1 MSKYSGLNS
10 QLRYTNTHLHLPD
23 LTYCL
28 EYSNNGVFPKQD
40 TAFSVSRAVTSDS
53 FHCKSSFLLSQIN
66 SVIFQYKRFLTFIEA
81 SHSKKKNDW
90 NISED
95 RKKERFLSPVLESSH
110 HYLSSSGNIYLLQCW
125 GLKRNITGAAGCP
138 GVETGGTI
146 GLG

>member
-40 TAFSVSRAVTSDS
+40 TAFSVPRAVISDS

-81 SHSKKKNDW
+81 SHLKKKMTE
-90 NISED
+90 ISAKTE
-95 RKKERFLSPVLESSH
+95 RKKDFFLQFWKV
-110 HYLSSSGNIYLLQCW
+110 
-125 GLKRNITGAAGCP
+125 RIT
-138 GVETGGTI
+138 T
-146 GLG
+146 

>member
-40 TAFSVSRAVTSDS
+40 TAFSVPRAVISDS

-81 SHSKKKNDW
+81 SHLKKKW
-90 NISED
+90 LKYQ
-95 RKKERFLSPVLESSH
+95 RRQKERKIFSPVLESSH
-110 HYLSSSGNIYLLQCW
+110 HYLSISGNIYLLQCW